1 MGASSRRCS
10 LNWDR
15 CSCANIGR
23 SELRHPGGNITSPHR
38 LTYCPECLK
47 KQQEID
53 RLQEENAR
61 LKARLRYQERTA
73 REGCFG
79 SSTPS
84 AKVPVKANTAGRG
97 IDTAPGGARPGHK
110 GHGRKAGTPEQAD
123 RVITLPNLEAC
134 PDCGGSLQNKGC
146 CHRTVREVQPLQP
159 QRLHYQWEER
169 YCPRCRRTV
178 QPRPPGVLKRNLLGN
193 ALLAHAAV
201 QHYVFGVTLGQL
213 QVQLGVGSGTLHGAL
228 HQMAGLFEPACEQLV
243 RDYRLAP
250 VKHADETG
258 WRTNGCNGYA
268 WLFCSEKISLFRFR
282 QTRSGQIARDVL
294 GNQPLS
300 GVLVVDRYRGY
311 NGAPCALQYCY
322 AHLLRAVQ
330 DLEKEFPDEVEVM
343 VFVSLLAP
351 LLAQAMGLRGLE
363 LTPQGFHARASQIK
377 AQIIDWNNNAAS
389 HPGVQQI
396 QNIFRENPDQ
406 LYHWAEDPA
415 VPADNNRAERDLRPL
430 VIARKISFGSQSENG
445 ARTREV
451 LMSVLHTLRK
461 RGGNV
466 TTRFQRSLDALA
478 LDNTLSP
485 YHTLFTID
493 SS

>member
-1 MGASSRRCS
+1 MGASSKRCS

-15 CSCANIGR
+15 CSCANIAR
-23 SELRHPGGNITSPHR
+23 SELLNRGGRTTSLHH

-47 KQQEID
+47 KQREID

-73 REGCFG
+73 RAGFFG

-97 IDTAPGGARPGHK
+97 LDTAPGGARPGHK
-110 GHGRKAGTPEQAD
+110 GHGRKGGTPEEAD
-123 RVITLPNLEAC
+123 RVIALPTLEAC
-134 PDCGGSLQNKGC
+134 PDCGGSLQNKGSG
-146 CHRTVREVQPLQP
+146 HRSVLDVQPLQR
-159 QRLHYQWEER
+159 QRFHYQWKEK
-169 YCPRCRRTV
+169 YCARCRRTV
-178 QPRPPGVLKRNLLGN
+178 RPRAPGVIKRNLLGN
-193 ALLAHAAV
+193 ALLAHVAV

-213 QVQLGVGSGTLHGAL
+213 QIQLGVGNGALHGAL
-228 HQMAGLFEPACEQLV
+228 HQMAELFEPACQQLIQE
-243 RDYRLAP
+243 YRLAP

-294 GNQPLS
+294 GDQPLS
-300 GVLVVDRYRGY
+300 GVLVVDRYGGY
-311 NGAPCALQYCY
+311 NRAPCALQYCY

-330 DLEKEFPDEVEVM
+330 DLEKEFPDELEVTI
-343 VFVSLLAP
+343 FASLLAP
-351 LLAQAMGLRGLE
+351 LLAQAMGLRGLQLSLGE
-363 LTPQGFHARASQIK
+363 FRARASELK
-377 AQIIDWNNNAAS
+377 ARIIDWNDNVAS

-406 LYHWAEDPA
+406 LYHWADDPA
-415 VPADNNRAERDLRPL
+415 IPADNNRAERELRPL

-461 RGGNV
+461 AGGNV
-466 TTRFQRSLDALA
+466 TSCFQRSLDALA
-478 LDNTLSP
+478 ADSTLSP